1 MKTELYYNWRKYCI
15 CFDKPIHVQVKLIY
29 ILCWKDIDGLIE
41 ILQVPFDG
49 PQTVSQLIG
58 GPVHLLLGSTTG
70 IL

>member
-1 MKTELYYNWRKYCI
+1 MKHGSQ
-15 CFDKPIHVQVKLIY
+15 CFDKPVFMQVKLRV
-29 ILCWKDIDGLIE
+29 ILGWKDIDGLIE
-41 ILQVPFDG
+41 IFQVPVDG